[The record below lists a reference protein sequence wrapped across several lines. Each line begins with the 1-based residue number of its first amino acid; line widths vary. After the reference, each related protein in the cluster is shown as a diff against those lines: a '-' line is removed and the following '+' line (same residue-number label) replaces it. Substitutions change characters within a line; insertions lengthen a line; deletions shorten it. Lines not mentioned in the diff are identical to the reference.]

1 MEYFN
6 WRLQA
11 RKACFTWSRIR
22 EEKMADLKKL
32 HQAILDG
39 DAKLSA
45 EETARSLEA
54 GIDPLTIITG
64 TMIPAMDE
72 VGRLFECQ
80 DYFVPELLLSGRAMK
95 AAMQLL
101 RPLLAKSGAQ
111 PAGRIVIGTVK
122 GDLHDIG
129 KNLVASMLEGG
140 GFEVTDLGT
149 DVPPDRFIDA
159 IREKNADIV
168 CLSALLT
175 VTMPAMKTTIEAL
188 ARAGVRDKV
197 KVLIGGAPVTSQ
209 YARDIGAD
217 GYGENATA
225 AVALAREL
233 RKATLRA

>member
-1 MEYFN
+1 
-6 WRLQA
+6 
-11 RKACFTWSRIR
+11 
-22 EEKMADLKKL
+22 MADLKKL

-45 EETARSLEA
+45 AETTQALAA
-54 GIDPLTIITG
+54 GIDPIAIIEG

-111 PAGRIVIGTVK
+111 PAGRVVIGTVK

-129 KNLVASMLEGG
+129 KNLVGSMLEGG
-140 GFEVTDLGT
+140 GFAVTDLGT
-149 DVPPDRFIDA
+149 DVSPDSFIDA
-159 IREKNADIV
+159 IREKTADIV

-188 ARAGVRDKV
+188 ERAGVRNKV
-197 KVLIGGAPVTSQ
+197 KVLIGGAPVTPQ
-209 YARDIGAD
+209 YAREIGAD
-217 GYGENATA
+217 GYGENANA

-233 RKATLRA
+233 SKGALRA